1 MSLFS
6 KKEYTLVDYPYL
18 SEPIKDTRVFERL
31 YYPEFFDRIGYELT
45 YIESLYHKAN
55 GIDTLVLVPGS
66 TTDASA
72 NIQDWIDQK
81 QIHSNIFLDHAHIIV
96 RYAYIGKAYNQI
108 KKYAK
113 QYPRLQK
120 LLNIKPKFGYD
131 FCIDY
136 INHEKV
142 FEICHIEHD
151 FSNWKTFKRNFDWAE
166 NFILTTNWEEKANYL
181 ESTYNDWYTN
191 DEYAQAQ
198 FKAKYFGIDTN
209 PDLNEPKMLSYIK
222 VL

>member
-1 MSLFS
+1 MSLF
-6 KKEYTLVDYPYL
+6 KTINYQLINNPYL
-18 SEPIKDTRVFERL
+18 DKPIEDVSVFERMHQ
-31 YYPEFFDRIGYELT
+31 PEFFDRIGYELT

-72 NIQDWIDQK
+72 NLQDWFTQDV
-81 QIHSNIFLDHAHIIV
+81 SDPNIFLDHAHV
-96 RYAYIGKAYNQI
+96 LCRFSYRGDAYQQI
-108 KKYAK
+108 EYFAK
-113 QYPRLQK
+113 EYPRLRK
-120 LLNIKPKFGYD
+120 LLNINPKFGYD

-136 INHEKV
+136 IDDEKV
-142 FEICHIEHD
+142 FEICHFEHD
-151 FSNWKTFKRNFDWAE
+151 FSSYQTFLRNFEWME
-166 NFILTTNWEEKANYL
+166 NFILTTDWSMHANYFNT
-181 ESTYNDWYTN
+181 TYNHWYTN

-198 FKAKYFGIDTN
+198 FKAKYYGIDTN

>member
-1 MSLFS
+1 MFVKRS
-6 KKEYTLVDYPYL
+6 YTLTDYPYL
-18 SEPIKDTRVFERL
+18 YEPIKDVSVFERL
-31 YYPEFFDRIGYELT
+31 HYPEFFDRIGYELT

-72 NIQDWIDQK
+72 NIQDWFEQTK
-81 QIHSNIFLDHAHIIV
+81 PHPNIFLDHAHVLV
-96 RYAYIGKAYNQI
+96 RYSYVGPAYNQI
-108 KKYAK
+108 KKYSK
-113 QYPRLQK
+113 KYPRLRK
-120 LLNIKPKFGYD
+120 LLNIKPKLGYD

-136 INHEKV
+136 IDNEKV
-142 FEICHIEHD
+142 FEISHFEHD
-151 FSNWKTFKRNFDWAE
+151 FPDWKTFKKNFKWME
-166 NFILTTNWEEKANYL
+166 NFILTSDWEKHSQYL
-181 ESTYNDWYTN
+181 KQTYKDWYTR

>member
-6 KKEYTLVDYPYL
+6 KQEYTLVDYPYL
-18 SEPIKDTRVFERL
+18 SEPIEDTSVFDRL

-55 GIDTLVLVPGS
+55 GINTLVLVPGS

-72 NIQDWIDQK
+72 NIQDWFDQK
-81 QIHSNIFLDHAHIIV
+81 QIHSNIFLDHAHIVI
-96 RYAYIGKAYNQI
+96 RYSYIGQAYNQI

-113 QYPRLQK
+113 QFPRLQK

-136 INHEKV
+136 IDYEKV

-151 FSNWKTFKRNFDWAE
+151 FSDWKTFKRNFEW
-166 NFILTTNWEEKANYL
+166 
-181 ESTYNDWYTN
+181 
-191 DEYAQAQ
+191 
-198 FKAKYFGIDTN
+198 
-209 PDLNEPKMLSYIK
+209 
-222 VL
+222 

>member
-1 MSLFS
+1 MELFS
-6 KKEYTLVDYPYL
+6 KKEYTLIDYPYL
-18 SEPIKDTRVFERL
+18 SEPIKDTSVFERL

-55 GIDTLVLVPGS
+55 GINTLVLGPGS

-81 QIHSNIFLDHAHIIV
+81 QIHSNIFLDRAHIVV

-136 INHEKV
+136 IDHEKV

-151 FSNWKTFKRNFDWAE
+151 FSNWKTFKKNFDWTE
-166 NFILTTNWEEKANYL
+166 NFILTTNWEDKANYL
-181 ESTYNDWYTN
+181 EGTYNDWYTT

-198 FKAKYFGIDTN
+198 FKAKYFGIDSN

>member
-1 MSLFS
+1 MELFS
-6 KKEYTLVDYPYL
+6 KKEYTLIDYPYL
-18 SEPIKDTRVFERL
+18 SEPIKDTSVFERL

-81 QIHSNIFLDHAHIIV
+81 QIHSNIFLDRAHIVV

-136 INHEKV
+136 IDHEKV

-151 FSNWKTFKRNFDWAE
+151 FSNWKTFKKNFDWTE
-166 NFILTTNWEEKANYL
+166 NFILTTNWEDKANYL
-181 ESTYNDWYTN
+181 EGTYNDWYTT

-198 FKAKYFGIDTN
+198 FKATYFGIDSN

>member
-1 MSLFS
+1 MFI
-6 KKEYTLVDYPYL
+6 KKSYTLTDYPYL
-18 SEPIKDTRVFERL
+18 YEPIKDVSVFERL

-72 NIQDWIDQK
+72 NIQDWFEQSK
-81 QIHSNIFLDHAHIIV
+81 PHPNIFLDHAHVLV
-96 RYAYIGKAYNQI
+96 RYSYVGNAYNQI
-108 KKYAK
+108 KKYSEK
-113 QYPRLQK
+113 YPRLRK
-120 LLNIKPKFGYD
+120 LLNIKPKLGYD

-136 INHEKV
+136 IDNEKV
-142 FEICHIEHD
+142 FEISHFEHD
-151 FSNWKTFKRNFDWAE
+151 FTDWKTFKKNFEWME
-166 NFILTTNWEEKANYL
+166 NFILTSDWEKHSEYL
-181 ESTYNDWYTN
+181 KQTYKEWYTN

>member
-1 MSLFS
+1 MFT
-6 KKEYTLVDYPYL
+6 KKSYTLTDYPYL
-18 SEPIKDTRVFERL
+18 YEPIKDVSVFERL
-31 YYPEFFDRIGYELT
+31 HYPEFFDRIGYELT

-72 NIQDWIDQK
+72 NIQDWFDQTTS
-81 QIHSNIFLDHAHIIV
+81 HSNIFLDHAHVLV
-96 RYAYIGKAYNQI
+96 RYAYVGPAYNQI
-108 KKYAK
+108 KKYSEK
-113 QYPRLQK
+113 HPRLQK
-120 LLNIKPKFGYD
+120 LLNIKPKLGYD

-136 INHEKV
+136 IDSQRV
-142 FEICHIEHD
+142 FEICHFEHD
-151 FSNWKTFKRNFDWAE
+151 FSDWKTFKRNFDWME
-166 NFILTTNWEEKANYL
+166 NFILSSDWETHSNYLNETYTNW
-181 ESTYNDWYTN
+181 YTS

-198 FKAKYFGIDTN
+198 FKAKYFEVDTN